1 MALQYFGAL
10 RMYVY
15 TDKAHTTHLKIY
27 LMQTRR
33 SSVVNGQLKLKFTH
47 ECMRRNMYASIRA
60 FHSTQQQ
67 TKNPRD
73 YVICLKNYLF
83 HR

>member
-1 MALQYFGAL
+1 MQYFGAL

-47 ECMRRNMYASIRA
+47 ECMRRNMYASKRA

-67 TKNPRD
+67 TKNPRY
-73 YVICLKNYLF
+73 YVIC
-83 HR
+83 